1 MEKLVVLDLS
11 DTSVHI
17 YDIDSD
23 YEPEDM
29 EDLLSDLG
37 HHPSNCSWM
46 CGENVAIE
54 YHREVINADSRTR

>member
-1 MEKLVVLDLS
+1 MEQLVVLDHS

-17 YDIDSD
+17 YNIDSN
-23 YEPEDM
+23 YEHDT

-46 CGENVAIE
+46 FGEYVKIE
-54 YHREVINADSRTR
+54 FHNEIIKQ